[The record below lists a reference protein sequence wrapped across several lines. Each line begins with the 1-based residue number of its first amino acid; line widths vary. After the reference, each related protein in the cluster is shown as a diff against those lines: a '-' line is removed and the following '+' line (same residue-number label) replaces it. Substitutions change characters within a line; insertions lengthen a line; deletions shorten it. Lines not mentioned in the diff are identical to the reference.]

1 MKEWTPEDDRR
12 AYLGL
17 IAQAEQDIALGR
29 ECLQKTKAAWLES
42 GLHAHYCRYV
52 ADRMYLADL
61 ILDQR
66 RYVLLMR
73 ELEAST

>member
-1 MKEWTPEDDRR
+1 MSDLTPEEYRR
-12 AYLGL
+12 AYLSL
-17 IAQAEQDIALGR
+17 IAEADQDIARGR
-29 ECLQKTKAAWLES
+29 KCLQETKAAWLES

-73 ELEAST
+73 ELEAAK